1 MITKKGMKRGIL
13 MKPFVDVYEEGTEER
28 KEAEIAMEYVGANI
42 EELYLT
48 SNFISPYLLWD
59 GGFTTLDV
67 LILGEKL
74 KAFDQYKG
82 IWVRF
87 KDDIS
92 KLIEKN
98 SYTNIF
104 HRMSKQLKF
113 AIYNLNMNEIPG
125 DQAYEVFKD
134 IYSSSEYNF
143 DILNWDDIKEL
154 CQEQNQ
160 HDIKL
165 LKKKFG
171 NEITIYRGETHRSDK
186 EGYSWTTNYDIA
198 DWFAKRFD
206 NNGVVLKGKVNA
218 DDVLTFFDNKE
229 SEVLVPRD
237 LVQIIDDNHSQGAI

>member
-1 MITKKGMKRGIL
+1 MKS
-13 MKPFVDVYEEGTEER
+13 FVDTYAEGTEER
-28 KEAEIAMEYVGANI
+28 KKAEIAMEYVGANI

-48 SNFISPYLLWD
+48 SNFLSPYLLWD
-59 GGFTTLDV
+59 GGFTTLE
-67 LILGEKL
+67 LLTLGEDL
-74 KAFDQYKG
+74 KVFDQYNG
-82 IWVRF
+82 IWT
-87 KDDIS
+87 KLKNDIS
-92 KLIEKN
+92 KLKQEN
-98 SYTNIF
+98 SYTKIF
-104 HRMSKQLKF
+104 YMMSNQLKF
-113 AIYNLNMNEIPG
+113 AIYDLYMNEIPG
-125 DQAYEVFKD
+125 DQAYKVFKD

-143 DILNWDDIKEL
+143 DLLNWEDIKEL

-160 HDIKL
+160 NDIKL

-198 DWFAKRFD
+198 DWFAKRFES
-206 NNGVVLKGKVNA
+206 NGVVLKGKVNA